1 MPSEQEATLS
11 GLQTA
16 IQMEIDGKAFYLKAG
31 KASREE
37 QDAKL
42 FNTLAAEED
51 VHQQVFT
58 RIYNQLKT
66 KKQWPDVRIP
76 VHDSKKLETV
86 FRTAIKNLGKNYT
99 ALNTELAAAKTGME
113 MENKTLDFYKSRS
126 AKAAFDA
133 EKQLYDA
140 FAGQESEHFRL
151 LQDYYE
157 FLSSPVDYYN
167 RTQHSSVDGG

>member
-1 MPSEQEATLS
+1 MPAEQEAALS

-16 IQMEIDGKAFYLKAG
+16 IKMEIDGKEFYLKAG
-31 KASREE
+31 KASKNEG
-37 QDAKL
+37 DAKL
-42 FNTLAAEED
+42 FKTLAAEED

-66 KKQWPDVRIP
+66 KKQWPDIKIP
-76 VHDSKKLETV
+76 AHDAKKLQNV
-86 FRTAIKNLGKNYT
+86 FRIAIQNLGKNHA
-99 ALNTELAAAKTGME
+99 ALETELAAAKTGME

-157 FLSSPVDYYN
+157 FLTSPVDYYN